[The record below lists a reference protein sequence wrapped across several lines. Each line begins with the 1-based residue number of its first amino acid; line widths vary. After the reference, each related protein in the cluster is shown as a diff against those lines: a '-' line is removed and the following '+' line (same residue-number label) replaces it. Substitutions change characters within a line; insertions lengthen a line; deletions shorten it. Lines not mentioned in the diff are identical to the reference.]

1 MEKEPTLIT
10 RIFKKIQII
19 FCATVLIT
27 TFVVN
32 CSIIIDKI
40 STYLSDPVTSPT
52 VPILSQ
58 DDEEQEVTVPLGKT
72 MKLSKNSLCIITIN
86 NISKI
91 DETGIYGINGI
102 LNNGPLTC
110 KIKDKIQG
118 ESIIFDSYTIQI
130 MKVASDYVE
139 FRIIKKNN

>member
-1 MEKEPTLIT
+1 M
-10 RIFKKIQII
+10 
-19 FCATVLIT
+19 
-27 TFVVN
+27 
-32 CSIIIDKI
+32 
-40 STYLSDPVTSPT
+40 SDPVTSPT